1 MSSIKIRS
9 KRLDG
14 NTQIRCLISH
24 PMEHGRNKDPAT
36 NKLIPAHYIQVL
48 TVKHNG
54 KVIATCNMG
63 AGISK
68 DPYFAFLLKGGEV
81 GDEIVIDWMDNLGK
95 QDSEKHTIS

>member
-1 MSSIKIRS
+1 MSSIKIRT

-24 PMEHGRNKDPAT
+24 PMEHGRNIDPAT
-36 NKLIPAHYIQVL
+36 KKTIPAHFIQTL
-48 TVKHNG
+48 TVTHNG
-54 KVIATCNMG
+54 NVVANCNMG

-81 GDEIVIDWMDNLGK
+81 GDEVVIEWVDNLGNR
-95 QDSEKHTIS
+95 DLEKHVI